1 MVVRLWSLVVLEAA
15 VLGGAGV
22 GVVAGARHLQA
33 AHSSGALQS
42 TMLVPFDPARLEPVP
57 IDVAHEATGTFLGM
71 QDELLIDRMRNADI
85 VQAKLNKGGS
95 SISFRLDFADG
106 SRAAF
111 KPEQINPQTVPRK
124 EVAAYRI
131 NRWLGFNAVPPATMR
146 TFHRDEL
153 LGKLPPDA
161 QFLAK
166 RIDAETTFDAEGF
179 TRGEM
184 SYWIPVI
191 LDSHLDT
198 LDNVL
203 SWWRWMTVG
212 EEIPPE
218 RENLMEQLSSL
229 LVFDLLTNNSDRF
242 SGGNLMTSKDG
253 KVLFWMDNTFGFQ
266 IEPEGHI
273 RCRTYLFRNQKFSRK
288 LVAQLRNFD
297 LAGLKQAL
305 APEPGVLSEAEMQ
318 SVVARKD
325 VALRYID
332 GLIAQFGS
340 DKVLVFP

>member
-1 MVVRLWSLVVLEAA
+1 VRLWSFVLLECLA
-15 VLGGAGV
+15 LGGAGV
-22 GVVAGARHLQA
+22 GVVAGARHLQRA
-33 AHSSGALQS
+33 ARGSGALQS
-42 TMLVPFDPARLEPVP
+42 TMLVPLDARRLEPEP
-57 IDVAHEATGTFLGM
+57 IDVAHDATGTFLGM
-71 QDELLIDRMRNADI
+71 QDELLIDRMRTAE
-85 VQAKLNKGGS
+85 VAQAKLNKGGS

-131 NRWLGFNAVPPATMR
+131 NRWLGFNMVPPATMR
-146 TFHRDEL
+146 TFHRDDL
-153 LGKLPPDA
+153 VGKLPNENG
-161 QFLAK
+161 FLAA
-166 RIDAETTFDAEGF
+166 RINAETIFDAEGF
-179 TRGEM
+179 TRGEV

-218 RENLMEQLSSL
+218 RVNLMQQLSSL
-229 LVFDLLTNNSDRF
+229 LLFDLLTNNSDRF

-266 IEPEGHI
+266 VEPEGHL
-273 RCRTYLFRNQKFSRK
+273 RCRTYLFRCQKFSRK
-288 LVAQLRNFD
+288 TVAQLR
-297 LAGLKQAL
+297 GLDMAELKRAL
-305 APEPGVLSEAEMQ
+305 ASEPGVLSEAEMA
-318 SVVARKD
+318 SVIARKD
-325 VALRYID
+325 VGLRYVD
-332 GLIAQFGS
+332 GLIAQFGA